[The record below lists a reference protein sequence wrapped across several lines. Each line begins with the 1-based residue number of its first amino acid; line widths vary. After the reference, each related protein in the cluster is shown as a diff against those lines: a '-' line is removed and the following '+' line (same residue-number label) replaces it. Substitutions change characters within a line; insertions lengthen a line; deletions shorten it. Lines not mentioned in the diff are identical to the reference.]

1 MTSIRLGLS
10 CLLSLIV
17 NSSYAALLLDWSP
30 DTIQAEV
37 GCCVAQGNNGLM
49 FLQQVNLTQAATL
62 NGFVYYNENN
72 GHNPNVGD
80 HISFFITQGPLTLNQ
95 RPPSPTN
102 PSDLNLTGTVTS
114 NSFEG
119 ATAGNYGNTYGYT
132 GIYADIPSIQLAAGT
147 YWIGYV
153 ASTGFALLH
162 GTNASSNA
170 ALPHL
175 SFPSLLYGGFD
186 SSPPEGT
193 MSIRLYGDVASPI
206 PAPATA
212 VLLVSGLVGLAI
224 LSRRKTGKGSE
235 GDWNPRKPPKTPC
248 NASPILRLGQVA
260 YILTER

>member
-1 MTSIRLGLS
+1 MTSTRLVIGCVLAMTL
-10 CLLSLIV
+10 C
-17 NSSYAALLLDWSP
+17 SSRAALLLDWSP

-49 FLQQVNLTQAATL
+49 FLQQVNLAQAATL

-72 GHNPNVGD
+72 GHNPSVGD

-102 PSDLNLTGTVTS
+102 PPDLNLTGTVTS

-119 ATAGNYGNTYGYT
+119 ATASNYGNTYGYT
-132 GIYADIPSIQLAAGT
+132 GIYADIPSIQLTAGT
-147 YWIGYV
+147 YWVGYV

-162 GTNASSNA
+162 GINAPSNA

-175 SFPSLLYGGFD
+175 SFPSLLYEGFD

-193 MSIRLYGDVASPI
+193 MSIRLYGDVASQV

-212 VLLVSGLVGLAI
+212 ALLVSGLVGLLA
-224 LSRRKTGKGSE
+224 LTRRKREKSNE
-235 GDWNPRKPPKTPC
+235 GNKNPQE
-248 NASPILRLGQVA
+248 SL
-260 YILTER
+260 